1 LLTTGNVGLLLSLI
15 SRRVKQEEEEG
26 AALKKKKMEE
36 WVDPFKVN
44 PNSLIS
50 YCVRVELSGRVKI
63 ATLVLLS
70 QIMEFAS

>member
-50 YCVRVELSGRVKI
+50 YWVVSKLSALVKMNEKVVKCSAH
-63 ATLVLLS
+63 AT
-70 QIMEFAS
+70 F